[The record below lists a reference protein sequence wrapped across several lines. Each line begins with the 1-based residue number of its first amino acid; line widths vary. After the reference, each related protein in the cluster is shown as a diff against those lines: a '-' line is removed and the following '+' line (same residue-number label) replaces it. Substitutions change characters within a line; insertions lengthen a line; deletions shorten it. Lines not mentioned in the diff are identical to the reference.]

1 MIGGLLS
8 GVNEFLVPT
17 SVPEGAPYDAET
29 LRMARATLLA
39 NLGATL
45 LSAGQG
51 GQSYDQRA
59 QTLGRLGQ
67 GVDAYNNVITGDAD
81 RKMKQLG
88 LQKGQQD
95 LVMGRL
101 QMQQAQ
107 QQMAREQAWRD
118 YLQQGLGPSATTQV
132 ALQAAGVPSGAR
144 PPAAAPAPVAAP
156 PTPAATAPPSSAPTP
171 AAPASTPSAAAP
183 AAANAQTWWQQL
195 NLSPEQARVILAQPN
210 RDEIIKQLT
219 VDRAKASFPM
229 GDEKIMSAEAEL
241 RKEFT
246 GNEAVKT
253 FNEAQRNL
261 TAMQS
266 MTERAKEDGAGVN
279 DIALVYAF
287 FKTIDPA
294 SVVRETEFDTVAKN
308 MGLPDRIVSS
318 FTKLS
323 GGGFLPQDV
332 REELVRVAGNYL
344 VQRYDDVERLKGQYG
359 DIARGRNLNPT
370 NVTPDPRSPAT
381 TDLVAERRLLSQV
394 TKRNVG
400 NLTEEQLA
408 SIPYNVLEK
417 MTPAQRNMLR
427 RRAMA
432 LQGEIF
438 TDTQFPMDAPRV
450 DTSQPA
456 APPPSEQPWYRRILQ
471 Y

>member
-59 QTLGRLGQ
+59 QTLGRVGQ
-67 GVDAYNNVITGDAD
+67 GVEAYNNVLVGDTD
-81 RKMKQLG
+81 RKAKQLG
-88 LQKGQQD
+88 LQKGQQE
-95 LVMGRL
+95 LAMGRL
-101 QMQQAQ
+101 QMQQMQ
-107 QQMAREQAWRD
+107 QQAAREQAWRD

-132 ALQAAGVPSGAR
+132 AMQAAGLPVGQAAGSSPVSA
-144 PPAAAPAPVAAP
+144 PPAAPVAGGPASPPPSTPTATPVAATP
-156 PTPAATAPPSSAPTP
+156 PA
-171 AAPASTPSAAAP
+171 SAAAGG
-183 AAANAQTWWQQL
+183 QSWWQQL

-210 RDEIIKQLT
+210 RDQIIQQLT

-229 GDEKIMSAEAEL
+229 GDDKIMGAEAEL

-294 SVVRETEFDTVAKN
+294 SVVREAEFDTVAKN

-318 FTKLS
+318 FTKLA

-332 REELVRVAGNYL
+332 REELVRVAGSYV
-344 VQRYDDVERLKGQYG
+344 VQRYDDVERLKTQYG
-359 DIARGRNLNPT
+359 DIAKGRNLNPT

-381 TDLVAERRLLSQV
+381 RDMVAERRLLSQV
-394 TKRNVG
+394 TKQNVG
-400 NLTEEQLA
+400 NLTQEQLEA
-408 SIPYNVLEK
+408 IPRPVLEK

-432 LQGEIF
+432 LQGDVF
-438 TDTQFPMDAPRV
+438 TSEPFPMDAPRA
-450 DTSQPA
+450 DPSRPA
-456 APPPSEQPWYRRILQ
+456 ATPPQEQPWYRRILQ